1 MKLDFVTKDSEGEM
15 AVDYIGLGFRVR
27 RQRMKKKM
35 TQAHHASSIESST
48 HHITNIEH
56 AKTKVS
62 LEKVVN
68 IANALECTVDE
79 LLCDSIEETEKIFK
93 KETVGL
99 LESFSDVE
107 LRALPEFL
115 RSYRYYCKL
124 MEKKIQQKDV

>member
-27 RQRMKKKM
+27 RQRLKKKM
-35 TQAHHASSIESST
+35 TQAQLASSIESST
-48 HHITNIEH
+48 QHISNIEH

-79 LLCDSIEETEKIFK
+79 LLCDSIEETEMVFR